1 MECKDLREVL
11 WPTGGTAMLYFWTF
25 LILSILCVSCYIWQV
40 LGVWASVSSFI
51 GMAIL
56 TALIYIV
63 TMRLTNGDEMVTGLF
78 LFLAPTCGLIIRF
91 MVGDGKH

>member
-1 MECKDLREVL
+1 
-11 WPTGGTAMLYFWTF
+11 MLYFWTF

-40 LGVWASVSSFI
+40 IGAAAF

-56 TALIYIV
+56 TALIYV
-63 TMRLTNGDEMVTGLF
+63 FTMRLTNGNEMVTGLF

-91 MVGDGKH
+91 MVADGKQ

>member
-1 MECKDLREVL
+1 
-11 WPTGGTAMLYFWTF
+11 MLYFWAS

-40 LGVWASVSSFI
+40 LGALASISSLI

-56 TALIYIV
+56 AALIYF
-63 TMRLTNGDEMVTGLF
+63 TTLWLTHGDEMVTGIF